1 MNLTKGDNL
10 QQVKETN
17 PKDVDVL
24 YQRDLG
30 RSITWNRL
38 LMNIFQRVREV
49 LYRYYRTK
57 FADDKMF
64 LLLFIALYYLPQLGM
79 FSIFILKQW

>member
-30 RSITWNRL
+30 RSIT
-38 LMNIFQRVREV
+38 
-49 LYRYYRTK
+49 
-57 FADDKMF
+57 
-64 LLLFIALYYLPQLGM
+64 
-79 FSIFILKQW
+79 